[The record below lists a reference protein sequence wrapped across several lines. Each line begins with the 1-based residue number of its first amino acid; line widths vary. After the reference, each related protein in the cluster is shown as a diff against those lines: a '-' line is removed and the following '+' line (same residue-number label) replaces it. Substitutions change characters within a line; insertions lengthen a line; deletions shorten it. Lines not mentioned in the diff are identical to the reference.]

1 MISVII
7 LSKNNGDTL
16 DACLKSVVNS
26 LGLKEIIVVD
36 AHSSDNTPSILE
48 KYKNYIKVV
57 YDEGKGIGLARNIGV
72 LHSKGDIICF
82 VDADAFVS
90 KDHFVKIKE
99 CFDRHREVGIVN
111 VRVKEIVSD
120 RVPYIQRMEAKI
132 RLLREKSKTVFSKS
146 EDSLATGY
154 FISFRRKVFDDV
166 GGFWEFPPFGGDD
179 YDFQLKVLA
188 KGWKMAWISLDS
200 WHRHRISLKELLK
213 EMWMWGKGKA
223 CFIIKWRKHPLVSVG
238 FRRSFVTKLIKEPM
252 LLAIVA
258 YVFSPFLAVK
268 YTVASRSLSIYPY
281 YVVRQYAFLFGF
293 LWGLNTWAKK
303 LVKMSGHYSC
313 NV

>member
-26 LGLKEIIVVD
+26 LGEKEIIVVD

-48 KYKNYIKVV
+48 KYKNHIKVV

-99 CFDRHREVGIVN
+99 CFDRHPEVGIVN
-111 VRVKEIVSD
+111 VKAKEIVSD
-120 RVPYIQRMEAKI
+120 HVPYIQRMEAKI
-132 RLLREKSKTVFSKS
+132 RLLREKSKLVFSRG
-146 EDSLATGY
+146 EGLLAVGY
-154 FISFRRKVFDDV
+154 FISFRRKVFDDID
-166 GGFWEFPPFGGDD
+166 GFWEFPPFGSDD
-179 YDFQLKVLA
+179 NDFTLKALT
-188 KGWKMAWISLDS
+188 KGWKMMSIGLNS
-200 WHRHRISLKELLK
+200 WHRHRTSLIKLLK
-213 EMWMWGKGKA
+213 EMWMLGKGKA
-223 CFIIKWRKHPLVSVG
+223 CFIVKWRRHPLVKVG
-238 FRRSFVTKLIKEPM
+238 YKQSFVAKLIKEDPL

-258 YVFSPFLAVK
+258 YILSPIIAIK
-268 YTVASRSLSIYPY
+268 YTVEGRSLSIYPY
-281 YVVRQYAFLFGF
+281 YVVRQYAVFLGF

-303 LVKMSGHYSC
+303 L
-313 NV
+313 